1 MTNAVCCAIACA
13 RSSAVGLFVYSVSE
27 SFSGSVSPTSPETV
41 ATLEITPGSVFVTV
55 IVIVALA
62 PFASVPTLQVT
73 VPLSS
78 EQLPVVGV
86 AETNVVRGWRT
97 CDIATA
103 GAMPGPLFVTI
114 VV

>member
-1 MTNAVCCAIACA
+1 M
-13 RSSAVGLFVYSVSE
+13 
-27 SFSGSVSPTSPETV
+27 
-41 ATLEITPGSVFVTV
+41 ATLEMTPGSVFVTV

-78 EQLPVVGV
+78 EQLPAVGI
-86 AETNVVRGWRT
+86 AETNVVRRWRT
-97 CDIATA
+97 CDITTA